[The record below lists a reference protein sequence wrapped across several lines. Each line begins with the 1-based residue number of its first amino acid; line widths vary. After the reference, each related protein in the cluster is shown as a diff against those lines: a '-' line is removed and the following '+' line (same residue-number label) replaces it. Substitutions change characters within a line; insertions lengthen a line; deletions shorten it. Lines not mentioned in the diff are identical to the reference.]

1 MDFERLPINGGG
13 FHASP
18 GPLGIYLSEIKR
30 LPLLS
35 RKEEHDVAC
44 LAHGRD
50 RTAAEKL
57 AICNLRFVVKIALEY
72 RSAGLEILDLIQ
84 EGNLG
89 LLRAVKKY
97 DPDKGAKFSVYASF
111 WIRAFILK
119 YIMDSWSMVKI
130 GNTRGERKLFYRLTR
145 DPEIPV
151 QDLEIEQ
158 TEVQAI
164 RQRLS
169 QPDISLDDPL
179 CAGSND
185 TEMCTIGACGNVED
199 IVSDNEEFRILSKMI
214 TDFRKTLS
222 EREALV
228 FDLRIIAEEPAS
240 LREMGNILG
249 ISHER
254 VRQMEHAVLGK
265 LNRRIEEERHAVGM

>member
-1 MDFERLPINGGG
+1 MDIESLPISGDG
-13 FHASP
+13 FYTSP
-18 GPLGIYLSEIKR
+18 GPFSIYLSEIKR

-44 LAHGRD
+44 LAHDMD
-50 RTAAEKL
+50 RPAAERL
-57 AICNLRFVVKIALEY
+57 AVCNLRLVVKIALEY
-72 RSAGLEILDLIQ
+72 HSAGLEILDLVQ

-89 LLRAVKKY
+89 LLRAVNKY
-97 DPDKGAKFSVYASF
+97 DPDKGTKFSVYASF

-119 YIMDSWSMVKI
+119 YIMDSWSIVKI
-130 GNTRGERKLFYRLTR
+130 GNTRGERKLFYRLAR
-145 DPEIPV
+145 DPETSV
-151 QDLEIEQ
+151 QGVGIGEAEAR
-158 TEVQAI
+158 AI

-169 QPDISLDDPL
+169 QPDISLDAPFS
-179 CAGSND
+179 AG
-185 TEMCTIGACGNVED
+185 GNATPMSTVQVHENIED

-222 EREALV
+222 EREAFV

-240 LREMGNILG
+240 LRDMGNMLG

-265 LNRRIEEERHAVGM
+265 LNRRIEEERLAVGM